1 MAESTGKAATG
12 IDGITLHSAFHPPKS
27 RLKLFEHKKPSDEIL
42 CMFRNKHQYLKV
54 LMGRD
59 ISDMKRNIWAFR
71 SSIKSYHAKFV
82 TIGGVSLLV
91 VGDFLQLPPVK
102 QKGVFMKPSKGS
114 DRSFNRWLWEKFQ
127 LHELVEIVQQSSDPD
142 SAQLLNRV
150 QESQQT
156 NNEVIQIKALANTV
170 TAAWPDEFVEV
181 YFNNYLAGQEN
192 EDYL

>member
-1 MAESTGKAATG
+1 M
-12 IDGITLHSAFHPPKS
+12 
-27 RLKLFEHKKPSDEIL
+27 
-42 CMFRNKHQYLKV
+42 
-54 LMGRD
+54 
-59 ISDMKRNIWAFR
+59 
-71 SSIKSYHAKFV
+71 
-82 TIGGVSLLV
+82 
-91 VGDFLQLPPVK
+91 
-102 QKGVFMKPSKGS
+102 
-114 DRSFNRWLWEKFQ
+114 WEKFQ

-150 QESQQT
+150 QEGQQT